1 MRASII
7 SSSEC
12 GLGHCQ
18 YKVCG
23 QNENWRSTSCGRAPA
38 RGYAREVPKSWL
50 MQRSKPPSY
59 SIAPGK
65 QGRRY
70 LALAVFKLITSSRNA
85 RARLAERAAPGECD

>member
-1 MRASII
+1 M
-7 SSSEC
+7 
-12 GLGHCQ
+12 
-18 YKVCG
+18 
-23 QNENWRSTSCGRAPA
+23 
-38 RGYAREVPKSWL
+38 PKSWL

-85 RARLAERAAPGECD
+85 RARLAERAAPGECDVVKRSRNRFILIVAAAVVRLGRTG